1 MATVNVR
8 IDDNV
13 KADAQK
19 VLDDIGL
26 SMSNAVSIYFKQIA
40 LHKAIPFKLSA
51 DPVLEPTD
59 ELKALLAEVREDIKN
74 DRNLSPAMD
83 RDETLAYLKDLRG

>member
-8 IDDNV
+8 IDDSV

-26 SMSNAVSIYFKQIA
+26 SMSNAISIYFKQIA

-51 DPVLEPTD
+51 EMALEPTE
-59 ELKALLAEVREDIKN
+59 ELQALLAEVSDDIKN
-74 DRNLSPAMD
+74 NRNLTPAMD
-83 RDETLAYLKDLRG
+83 GDETLAYLQGLRG